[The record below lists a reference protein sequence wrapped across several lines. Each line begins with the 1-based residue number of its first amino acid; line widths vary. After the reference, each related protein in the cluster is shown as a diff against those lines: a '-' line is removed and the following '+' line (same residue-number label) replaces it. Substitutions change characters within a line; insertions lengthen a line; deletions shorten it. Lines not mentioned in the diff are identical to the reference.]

1 MDFNKANN
9 EEKIMFKLADHRNQA
24 EHYDGKSLSFGH
36 MVILRF
42 FHNKG
47 AVISLILIIMVAIF
61 AFVTPY
67 ISNFS
72 PNAVNPAQS
81 NFNPGMAGH
90 WFGTDNLGRDIFTR
104 VAKGTSISLEVAFVA
119 MAIDLIIGTTYG
131 MVSGYFGGKVDIIM
145 QRISEILSTIP
156 MIIVVTLLVLVM
168 RPGMTSIIVAMMIM
182 GWINMSRIVR
192 AQVLKVKSEEYILSA
207 KSMGMPTYQII
218 FSEIL
223 PNTIGQIVTTFMFS
237 IPNAIFL
244 EAFLAFVGLGVPSP
258 LASLGTMINDG
269 YTQAIVYPYM
279 VFFPVLS
286 LAIIMLGFNIMADG
300 LRDAIDSE

>member
-1 MDFNKANN
+1 MDMNN
-9 EEKIMFKLADHRNQA
+9 SEDDKLFKFARQDTKV
-24 EHYDGKSLSFGH
+24 EHYEGASLSFGR
-36 MVILRF
+36 MVLLRF

-47 AVISLILIIMVAIF
+47 AVISLALIIAVALF
-61 AFVTPY
+61 AFITPH
-67 ISNFS
+67 ISQFS
-72 PNAVNPAQS
+72 PNAVEPAAS
-81 NFNPGMAGH
+81 NLNPGQAGH

-119 MAIDLIIGTTYG
+119 MAIDLVIGTTYG
-131 MVSGYFGGKVDIIM
+131 MISGYFGGKIDILM
-145 QRISEILSTIP
+145 QRFTEVLSTIP

-192 AQVLKVKSEEYILSA
+192 AQVLKVKNEEYILAAQSI
-207 KSMGMPTYQII
+207 GVPTIKII

-244 EAFLAFVGLGVPSP
+244 EAFLAFVGLGVPAP

-269 YTQAIVYPYM
+269 YTQAVVYPYM
-279 VFFPVLS
+279 VCFPVLF

-300 LRDAIDSE
+300 LRDAIDAE